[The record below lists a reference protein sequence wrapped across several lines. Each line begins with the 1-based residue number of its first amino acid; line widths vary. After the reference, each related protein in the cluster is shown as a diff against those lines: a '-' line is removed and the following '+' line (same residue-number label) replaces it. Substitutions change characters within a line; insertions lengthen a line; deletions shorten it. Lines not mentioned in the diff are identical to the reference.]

1 MESVRKFLNKSTLF
15 AVLIL
20 PVFLTH
26 LRGIAD
32 GLISYIAICFVI
44 YSFINKQW
52 DWGKQNWVII
62 AFLWWGWILLCTIP
76 FGLFQYNIMMIQ
88 AVVLIRFIFFAA
100 ALQVWVLTDEKY
112 RRWLSYV
119 LIACATYIILNML
132 CQLITG
138 YNIVGA
144 PRYFDGTLT
153 GPYHHPRAAGP
164 LARLLLPITLSLSI
178 YCIYRLK
185 GWRGN
190 LVALFIILFAIL
202 MMAFAGQR
210 MPFILFVFGIV
221 VSLYWLR
228 PLRTIVLSMLICIPL
243 ILGATSFLSPKSYH
257 HLVTLFIHQMA
268 HFSSDNYGLI
278 YTRAMIMGLSNP
290 WTGLGYDAYR
300 HFCANPIYFHGLSFW
315 GIAIGHGDG
324 KGAEICL
331 PHPHNHYIEMFV
343 NAGIP
348 GLILFCYMV
357 FLWWVNLVKG
367 LTSKLLS
374 LKDAVKNSW
383 RVGLFAAVLVHEWPF
398 AAGGSFGNLPL
409 GGWFFLLLGLGLSYS
424 WDYGNHKAA
433 LKVDNG
439 IGS

>member
-1 MESVRKFLNKSTLF
+1 MEFVCKFLNKSTVI

-20 PVFLTH
+20 PIFLTH

-44 YSFINKQW
+44 YSLINKQW
-52 DWGKQNWVII
+52 DWVKQNWVII

-76 FGLFQYNIMMIQ
+76 FGLFQHNIMMIQ
-88 AVVLIRFIFFAA
+88 AVVLIRFIFFVI
-100 ALQVWVLTDEKY
+100 ALQVWVLRNEKY
-112 RRWLSYV
+112 RQWLAYILMV
-119 LIACATYIILNML
+119 CAAYIILNML
-132 CQLITG
+132 SQLIIG

-144 PRYFDGTLT
+144 SRYFDGTLT

-164 LARLLLPITLSLSI
+164 LARLLLPITLSFSI
-178 YCIYRLK
+178 YSIYYYQ
-185 GWRGN
+185 GWRGK
-190 LVALFIILFAIL
+190 LCSLFLIVFSTL

-228 PLRTIVLSMLICIPL
+228 SLRLLVLSMLVFIP
-243 ILGATSFLSPKSYH
+243 IIFGITSLLSPASYH
-257 HLVTLFIHQMA
+257 HLVTLFLYQMS

-278 YTRAMIMGLSNP
+278 YTRAMVMGLSNP

-315 GIAIGHGDG
+315 GITIGHGDG

-348 GLILFCYMV
+348 GLILFVNMV
-357 FLWWVNLVKG
+357 FLWWKNLIQG
-367 LTSKLLS
+367 LKSKISTLQE
-374 LKDAVKNSW
+374 AVQNAW
-383 RVGLFAAVLVHEWPF
+383 RVGLFSAVLIHEWPVS
-398 AAGGSFGNLPL
+398 AGSSFGNLPL
-409 GGWFFLLLGLGLSYS
+409 AGWFFLLLGFGLAYS
-424 WDYGNHKAA
+424 WDYSKQI
-433 LKVDNG
+433 KR
-439 IGS
+439 